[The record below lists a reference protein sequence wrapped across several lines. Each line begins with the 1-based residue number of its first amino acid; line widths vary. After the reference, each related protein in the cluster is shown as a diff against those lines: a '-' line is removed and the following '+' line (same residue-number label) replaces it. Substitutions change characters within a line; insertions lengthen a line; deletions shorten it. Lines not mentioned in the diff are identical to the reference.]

1 MQLLSRREYNLILRS
16 LDKYELYMNSR
27 EKELSEKLQDKL
39 YYNLYNP
46 KDGVAQTN
54 VDLSA
59 LYDIKTESASQNVT
73 KEQTYAAQ
81 IELTNV
87 PEDSLKQWTNMPPIS
102 EELYQELVKE
112 FNNERH
118 YFFNDSYNL
127 ED

>member
-1 MQLLSRREYNLILRS
+1 
-16 LDKYELYMNSR
+16 MN
-27 EKELSEKLQDKL
+27 
-39 YYNLYNP
+39 
-46 KDGVAQTN
+46 
-54 VDLSA
+54 
-59 LYDIKTESASQNVT
+59 

-102 EELYQELVKE
+102 DELYNELVKE
-112 FNNERH
+112 FNNERL

>member
-1 MQLLSRREYNLILRS
+1 MPNLSTNHELL
-16 LDKYELYMNSR
+16 
-27 EKELSEKLQDKL
+27 
-39 YYNLYNP
+39 
-46 KDGVAQTN
+46 N
-54 VDLSA
+54 VINEDV
-59 LYDIKTESASQNVT
+59 ENVK

-81 IELTNV
+81 MELTNI

-118 YFFNDSYNL
+118 YFFNDSYTL